1 MHHEE
6 QLPEGIPPSAVAR
19 RLELPRVALRRSSD
33 GRIKA
38 ILGDK
43 PAVAH
48 RNELLDSLTSD
59 EELCVVEFWQEHDGK
74 WRREPYYRE
83 ELSRLFPATFQ
94 FRSRPWHIIG
104 GTINGATRGELIA
117 CTSRDLVNRIVEGW
131 RELDGLNRVKT
142 MSRLWQ
148 PSTRGE
154 PFKLRML
161 VIDDPLH
168 DGDGIVG
175 QSGLDVLK
183 RAFGQ
188 PHASVFKMISRWVKV
203 VLRRVHQRWD
213 ALPAGVENRDGQL
226 SFEGQPIDGIMYR
239 DNLKLHKDRFPSG
252 TVAEFTE
259 RDVRLHATESHTS
272 FHRAGIGR
280 QLLQYLPAELGSRLL
295 AASDIPLVAS
305 HWSKALTGDV
315 ASLSYLLGL
324 TQDEN
329 ADEHEIR
336 SQLIRHLE
344 AGCPDVSIPY
354 LRQRV
359 LPILAGI
366 FRNRIRKGRCP
377 GAWIYAAPSTRLGRY
392 EVAVPARMLSHEE
405 RDAIKRG
412 EAVQV
417 LATRYPITGPASIN
431 AMKAVAFH
439 SGAVCYIHPDTWRDS
454 FQGDFDGD
462 CVTLLRLSPEGW
474 ENSNPWIPPAVE
486 KPKPISTPRALE
498 QAALS
503 KQDVAI
509 GETLIAEYVQ
519 RSWEEHGKLF
529 PEELNELGTRVICSA
544 VDGAKHGQVAWGI
557 SPDAFTSD
565 YLPRQDDSKCSLR
578 LAMAKELEE
587 DAPAEEELRSRL
599 RMLKLA
605 DFRVDRSGLEMQLHL
620 IQGWL
625 EHTEIMATG
634 THEPLY
640 RRVLE
645 LQAELTAPT
654 SQVFALV
661 KRARHAW
668 ANAVDVWK
676 RTGDDMA
683 MRQFSERFQ
692 RWLGLAN
699 EAVATGCMLELG
711 KQLLKPRKKG
721 NASLFWSQV
730 PIFLLESVYAIAETG
745 CLSREAS
752 VR

>member
-1 MHHEE
+1 MYHEE
-6 QLPEGIPPSAVAR
+6 KLPEAMPLSALAPRV
-19 RLELPRVALRRSSD
+19 ELPRVALRRASD
-33 GRIKA
+33 GTTTA
-38 ILGDK
+38 VLGDK

-48 RNELLDSLTSD
+48 RNELLDSLKSN
-59 EELCVVEFWQEHDGK
+59 EELCIVEFWQEHDGR
-74 WRREPYYRE
+74 WRREPFYRE
-83 ELSRLFPATFQ
+83 ELARLYPASFQ
-94 FRSRPWHIIG
+94 FKFRGWRIIG
-104 GTINGATRGELIA
+104 GTINGACRGELIA
-117 CTSRDLVNRIVEGW
+117 CTNKSVAIRVVEGW
-131 RELDGLNRVKT
+131 STLDGLNRVKT

-148 PSTRGE
+148 PSTQGE

-161 VIDDPLH
+161 VVDDPLH
-168 DGDGIVG
+168 DGDGILG
-175 QSGLDVLK
+175 QSGLETL
-183 RAFGQ
+183 RQAFNQ
-188 PHASVFKMISRWVKV
+188 PHSSVFKLISRWVKV
-203 VLRRVHQRWD
+203 VLRRVQLRWD
-213 ALPAGVENRDGQL
+213 ALPAGVEHQDGRL
-226 SFEGQPIDGIMYR
+226 SFEGQAIDGIMYR
-239 DNLKLHKDRFPSG
+239 DNLKLFKDRFPSG
-252 TVAEFTE
+252 SIAEFTE
-259 RDVRLHATESHTS
+259 KDIRLHATEGHTS

-280 QLLQYLPAELGSRLL
+280 QLLQYLPAELGARLL

-305 HWSKALTGDV
+305 HWSKALTGDL
-315 ASLSYLLGL
+315 ASLRYLLGL

-412 EAVQV
+412 EAVQL

-462 CVTLLRLSPEGW
+462 CITLLRVSPEGW

-486 KPKPISTPRALE
+486 KPRAITTPRALE

-503 KQDVAI
+503 KRDVAI
-509 GETLIAEYVQ
+509 GETVIAEYVQ
-519 RSWEEHGKLF
+519 RCWEERGKLA
-529 PEELNELGTRVICSA
+529 PDELNELGTRVICSA
-544 VDGAKHGQVAWGI
+544 VDRAKHGQVAWGI
-557 SPDAFTSD
+557 SPEEFVRE
-565 YLPRQDDSKCSLR
+565 YLPRDDSKCSLR
-578 LAMAKELEE
+578 LAMAKELED
-587 DAPAEEELRSRL
+587 DAPAEQELKSRL
-599 RMLKLA
+599 RLLKLS
-605 DFRVDRSGLEMQLHL
+605 DFQVNRSGLEMQLHL

-625 EHTEIMATG
+625 DGVELMAVG
-634 THEPLY
+634 SHEPLY

-645 LQAELTAPT
+645 LQAELSPPDAR
-654 SQVFALV
+654 VFAWV
-661 KRARHAW
+661 KRARFAW
-668 ANAVDVWK
+668 AKAVDCWK
-676 RTGDDMA
+676 QTGDDTA
-683 MRQFSERFQ
+683 MRTFGERFQ
-692 RWLGLAN
+692 GWLARLN
-699 EAVATGCMLELG
+699 EATASSVVLELG
-711 KQLLKPRKKG
+711 KQLLRPRKHG

-730 PIFLLESVYAIAETG
+730 PALVLRQVYGE
-745 CLSREAS
+745 
-752 VR
+752 